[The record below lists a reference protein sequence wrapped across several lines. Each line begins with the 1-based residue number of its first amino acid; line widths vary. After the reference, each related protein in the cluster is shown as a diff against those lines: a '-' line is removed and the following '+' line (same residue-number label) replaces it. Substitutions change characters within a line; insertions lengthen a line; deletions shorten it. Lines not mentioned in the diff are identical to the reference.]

1 MRMELG
7 TGHGRETELFGSA
20 KDVIRTPGAVRM
32 AWVPP
37 RTSNEPAIGSLRERG
52 AGTPTLGEIVA
63 HNSGMRSR
71 KNGTRALE
79 MTTSLVGKLRH

>member
-7 TGHGRETELFGSA
+7 TGHGRETELCGSVT
-20 KDVIRTPGAVRM
+20 DVSRTPGAIRM

-37 RTSNEPAIGSLRERG
+37 RTPNEPAIGSLCERG
-52 AGTPTLGEIVA
+52 PGTPTLGEIVA
-63 HNSGMRSR
+63 LNSGMRSR
-71 KNGTRALE
+71 KSGTRALE